1 MLKNIQE
8 WSLLL
13 VIFGVTSLLGNWLGY
28 DIMPLAAAPGML
40 VLVLVCLAGFI
51 LHRLI
56 PIEFP
61 SVAYIAIIGV
71 LISMPWMPGSDY
83 IVAWTNEVEL
93 LALTTP
99 ILAYAGIAIGRS
111 WTDFVRLGWRTIVVA
126 GLVLLG
132 TFLGS
137 AMISEL
143 ILSLQGII

>member
-126 GLVLLG
+126 SLVLLV
-132 TFLGS
+132 
-137 AMISEL
+137 
-143 ILSLQGII
+143 LSWICDDF

>member
-8 WSLLL
+8 WLLL
-13 VIFGVTSLLGNWLGY
+13 LIIFGVTSLLGNWIGY

-83 IVAWTNEVEL
+83 IVAWTNEVQL

-126 GLVLLG
+126 SLVLIG

-137 AMISEL
+137 ALISEL

>member
-13 VIFGVTSLLGNWLGY
+13 IIFGVTSLLGNWLGY

-51 LHRLI
+51 LHRLL

-83 IVAWTNEVEL
+83 IVAWTNEVQL

-126 GLVLLG
+126 SLVLLG

-137 AMISEL
+137 ALISEL